1 MAAESLR
8 QSQRSKTVQ
17 SGKQLTQ
24 MRGRR
29 KKSLEK
35 KAYEFSALCDAD
47 VCLGIRIRETGQVF
61 TLCIDTRRQQ
71 NQFHHQKHIN
81 CF

>member
-17 SGKQLTQ
+17 SRKQLTQ

-29 KKSLEK
+29 KKNLEK
-35 KAYEFSALCDAD
+35 KAYEFNALCDAD
-47 VCLGIRIRETGQVF
+47 VCLGIRIRCYALGSLVAKV
-61 TLCIDTRRQQ
+61 LARR
-71 NQFHHQKHIN
+71 
-81 CF
+81 